1 MDPTIIQ
8 SWLITWALTAPRI
21 LVAFAVL
28 PILTD
33 PVIPTN
39 LRNGVILILSL
50 FVLPLTHEQFLLL
63 QPDVLKLI
71 VLAIKEGILGLF
83 IGYLLSIPFWA
94 LKATGFLIDM
104 QRGVMSALFYSHVTA
119 NTVSPIGNFFS
130 LLLTV
135 LLLVTGGFLS
145 LLKTLYLSYVTWPI
159 DQLLPSLSLQTADFF
174 LQQMDTLMYTT
185 LLLAGPIII
194 IMFLID
200 LGLGL
205 VGRFLPQ
212 LNIFIVAMPIKS
224 AVTFFMLIF
233 YVVYIADYLKANFFK
248 MEQSLAM
255 LEHLLP

>member
-39 LRNGVILILSL
+39 LRNGVVLILSL

-119 NTVSPIGNFFS
+119 NTVSPIGNF
-130 LLLTV
+130 
-135 LLLVTGGFLS
+135 
-145 LLKTLYLSYVTWPI
+145 
-159 DQLLPSLSLQTADFF
+159 
-174 LQQMDTLMYTT
+174 
-185 LLLAGPIII
+185 LA
-194 IMFLID
+194 
-200 LGLGL
+200 
-205 VGRFLPQ
+205 
-212 LNIFIVAMPIKS
+212 
-224 AVTFFMLIF
+224 
-233 YVVYIADYLKANFFK
+233 YC
-248 MEQSLAM
+248 
-255 LEHLLP
+255 